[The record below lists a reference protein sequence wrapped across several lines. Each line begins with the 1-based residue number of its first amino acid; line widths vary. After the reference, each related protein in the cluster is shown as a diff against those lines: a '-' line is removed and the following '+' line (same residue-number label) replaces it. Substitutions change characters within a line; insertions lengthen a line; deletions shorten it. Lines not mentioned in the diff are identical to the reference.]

1 MTPEQAI
8 DAVADIAVSLL
19 PNSADPVEKAIFA
32 AELARFALVDPTVI
46 VRIWNPQTCPA
57 ELLPFLA
64 QAVSV
69 DVWSQ
74 DWPEAQKRRVIAAS
88 PAVHRLKGT
97 LGAVRRALAAFDMD
111 ARVIEWWEDDSRRGT
126 FRVDIIYRN
135 GGHVF
140 DFATN
145 GYAIRSVDGAKP
157 KSRVF
162 TTRAVVQARGGPFA
176 GAFSRTALSAVAH
189 PFIFQVPVLRASNFA
204 GAAAATFAAV
214 TAKSKP
220 S

>member
-19 PNSADPVEKAIFA
+19 PNSADPVEKAVLA
-32 AELARFALVDPTVI
+32 AELARFALVDPEVI
-46 VRIWNPQTCPA
+46 VRIWNSQTCPV

-69 DVWSQ
+69 DVWSP
-74 DWPEAQKRRVIAAS
+74 DWSEAQKRKVIEVS
-88 PAVHRLKGT
+88 PAVHRKKGT
-97 LGAVRRALAAFDMD
+97 LGAVRRALSAFDLD

-126 FRVDIIYRN
+126 FRVEIIFRN
-135 GGHVF
+135 GGPAF
-140 DFATN
+140 NLATN
-145 GYAIRSVDGAKP
+145 GYAIKAVAAAKP

-162 TTRAVVQARGGPFA
+162 TTRAVVQARGGQFA

-204 GAAAATFAAV
+204 GATAATFAAV